1 VIRRRQFLRAVAY
14 GMLAATTDVRAQPGG
29 RIPVVGFLSLSGP
42 DSLAQF
48 RDAMRE
54 FGYVEGRTV
63 TIERRSSDGR
73 TDELPRLAT
82 ELVQRNVDV
91 IYATGPAALRA
102 AKAATT
108 KIPIVALDLETDP
121 VTTGIVR
128 SLGRPGGNITGLF
141 LDQPILAGKWLELLM
156 EAAPGR
162 RRVGL
167 LWDVT
172 TGDSQLKAAQAAA
185 QRLGAVLHVFEIRT
199 GADLDPALHNALA
212 RNVQSIMMLSSPI
225 VSPNSKHLAQFTMKN
240 RLPGISPFRAFAEG
254 GGLLSYGPDLV
265 AFRRFSATYVDKIL
279 KGGKPAELPIQQPT
293 NFEFV
298 VNQKTARGLGLDIPP
313 SMLVRADEVIQ

>member
-1 VIRRRQFLRAVAY
+1 
-14 GMLAATTDVRAQPGG
+14 MLAATSDVRAQPGG

-73 TDELPRLAT
+73 TDELPRLAA

-128 SLGRPGGNITGLF
+128 SLGRPGGNVTGLF

-298 VNQKTARGLGLDIPP
+298 VNQKTARELGLDIPP

>member
-1 VIRRRQFLRAVAY
+1 
-14 GMLAATTDVRAQPGG
+14 
-29 RIPVVGFLSLSGP
+29 
-42 DSLAQF
+42 
-48 RDAMRE
+48 
-54 FGYVEGRTV
+54 
-63 TIERRSSDGR
+63 
-73 TDELPRLAT
+73 LPRLAA

-298 VNQKTARGLGLDIPP
+298 VNQKTARELGLDIPP